1 MSKAKELEIAESEES
16 DIKQANVVDLAQTI
30 VGNVAEQL
38 ATAPSNAGELVE
50 AIEVTVEPIEIYKVT
65 VRLPLR

>member
-1 MSKAKELEIAESEES
+1 MSEVKDLEIIESEKS
-16 DIKQANVVDLAQTI
+16 DSKQANVVDLAQTI

-38 ATAPSNAGELVE
+38 ATIPSNAGELVE
-50 AIEVTVEPIEIYKVT
+50 AIEVTVEPVEIYKVT